1 MEHNAGMLRVQH
13 RCITGQ
19 ADRAPFALPTCGP
32 ARWRQAA
39 APVQTVRALIVVV
52 RPEVNPREGPSLR
65 LSQHRVQDG
74 SADPLAPPLRNDE
87 QVAQEPTAGNDR
99 TGLALAT
106 QRLGRRHPHHPTD
119 TDLEGRWEQRLGLR
133 PGEFFQRLRQSGLGR
148 EANLGRDANLGR
160 VSEAEFAQ
168 ALGRLYGLAQ
178 PTTDELL
185 VDLWDWYVGE
195 LNTELADYFQRLRP
209 RYRTAIL
216 SNAAAGGRREEE
228 RRYGFAAMADVLV
241 YSYEVGI
248 EKPDRRIY
256 KITCQRLGVAPG
268 EVVFLDDLE
277 PMWWPPGGSGC
288 GRYCSRAPPRR
299 SPTSRHALRSP
310 QAEPM

>member
-1 MEHNAGMLRVQH
+1 MGAAPWLATRRV
-13 RCITGQ
+13 
-19 ADRAPFALPTCGP
+19 LP
-32 ARWRQAA
+32 AA
-39 APVQTVRALIVVV
+39 APV
-52 RPEVNPREGPSLR
+52 RP
-65 LSQHRVQDG
+65 
-74 SADPLAPPLRNDE
+74 
-87 QVAQEPTAGNDR
+87 
-99 TGLALAT
+99 
-106 QRLGRRHPHHPTD
+106 
-119 TDLEGRWEQRLGLR
+119 
-133 PGEFFQRLRQSGLGR
+133 
-148 EANLGRDANLGR
+148 GRDANLGR

-185 VDLWDWYVGE
+185 VDLWGWYVGE
-195 LNTELADYFQRLRP
+195 LNAEMADYFQRLRP

-228 RRYGFAAMADVLV
+228 RRYGFATMADVLV

-277 PMWWPPGGSGC
+277 
-288 GRYCSRAPPRR
+288 ANVVAARR
-299 SPTSRHALRSP
+299 LGM
-310 QAEPM
+310 QAVLFQSTAQAITDVEACLAESAS